1 MGRYSLRDTVE
12 GDVDTFDDVPSKKHP
27 DGKTYTFVSP
37 SAKVGLYLTHMVAV
51 GMTAMGGGEVD
62 EDAAKGLVLD
72 DDAEKDL
79 YKQVMG
85 DTLAEMLDDDVPWS
99 MVQRIFQLLCSRSTR
114 WDRTSRFSWRAGGKR
129 GPGRTGRRSAQRRR
143 RLGRDRAGR
152 LGPGPDRRRQ
162 RPRRLPGHLNQPL
175 RRVRRRS
182 RPRRSDLAGDRRP
195 LARSTSRLRHRHQL
209 SDRQMSARPGR

>member
-99 MVQRIFQLLCSRSTR
+99 MVQRIFQLLFAKHAMGQDIEVQLASRGEARARPNRASKRTAKKTAGSRSRRASGAGTGSAKATAPA
-114 WDRTSRFSWRAGGKR
+114 TSGS
-129 GPGRTGRRSAQRRR
+129 S
-143 RLGRDRAGR
+143 
-152 LGPGPDRRRQ
+152 
-162 RPRRLPGHLNQPL
+162 QPAASESPAPEQAKA
-175 RRVRRRS
+175 V
-182 RPRRSDLAGDRRP
+182 
-195 LARSTSRLRHRHQL
+195 
-209 SDRQMSARPGR
+209 